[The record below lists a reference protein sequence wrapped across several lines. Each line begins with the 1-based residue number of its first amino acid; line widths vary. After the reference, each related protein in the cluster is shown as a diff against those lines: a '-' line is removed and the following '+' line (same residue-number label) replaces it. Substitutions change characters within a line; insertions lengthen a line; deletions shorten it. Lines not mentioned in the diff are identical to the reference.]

1 MKHICA
7 QPIMKF
13 YHRKY
18 MLQKNE
24 ERQEPMSSDAEML
37 ELELIM
43 VLTDDIL
50 ILIMARTFTKSM
62 IMIQIFGQHDAEMLS

>member
-18 MLQKNE
+18 MLLTKLIWDNLVLIK
-24 ERQEPMSSDAEML
+24 PLHFPSPAF
-37 ELELIM
+37 ELVRVQAGDLAF
-43 VLTDDIL
+43 LL
-50 ILIMARTFTKSM
+50 F
-62 IMIQIFGQHDAEMLS
+62 

>member
-18 MLQKNE
+18 MLQKNHRGAMRE
-24 ERQEPMSSDAEML
+24 
-37 ELELIM
+37 
-43 VLTDDIL
+43 TDDAIV
-50 ILIMARTFTKSM
+50 ISGKYI
-62 IMIQIFGQHDAEMLS
+62 

>member
-18 MLQKNE
+18 MLQKKIWDNLVLIKLLHF
-24 ERQEPMSSDAEML
+24 PAPAF
-37 ELELIM
+37 ELVRVQAGDLAF
-43 VLTDDIL
+43 LL
-50 ILIMARTFTKSM
+50 F
-62 IMIQIFGQHDAEMLS
+62 